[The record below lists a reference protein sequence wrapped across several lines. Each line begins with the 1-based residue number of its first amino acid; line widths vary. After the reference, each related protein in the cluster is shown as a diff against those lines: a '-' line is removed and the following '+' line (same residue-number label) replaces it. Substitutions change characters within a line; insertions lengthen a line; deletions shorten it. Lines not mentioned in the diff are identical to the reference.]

1 MAYAVLLNVRS
12 RSVVKSEDLKAMT
25 SLAVCNEIAAIIS
38 PAIAQRDER
47 IRYALNIEVQVVDR
61 RELFPEHEAHSS
73 TERGLTMIWLCGVL
87 SGRLDL
93 SVRNCLL

>member
-1 MAYAVLLNVRS
+1 
-12 RSVVKSEDLKAMT
+12 
-25 SLAVCNEIAAIIS
+25 
-38 PAIAQRDER
+38 
-47 IRYALNIEVQVVDR
+47 LNIEVQVVDR